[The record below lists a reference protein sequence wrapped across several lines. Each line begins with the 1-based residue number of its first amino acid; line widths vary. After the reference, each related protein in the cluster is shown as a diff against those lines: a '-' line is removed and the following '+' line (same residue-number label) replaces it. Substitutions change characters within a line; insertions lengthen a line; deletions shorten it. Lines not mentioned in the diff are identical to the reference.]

1 MPTNDKEEKAFKPE
15 VADAVKETAEG
26 AAKYSI
32 ENMQYK
38 KDMATAKKQFL
49 SILQEVDPAIFEE
62 EEKDTDAYRLKQ
74 HYASSF
80 ANIKKVLSSLK
91 KYEEKK
97 TDKNLM
103 DKFIGQFAI
112 TLAVLKYIGKL
123 ELAEPYLTKYGLS
136 VEPQDLTAV
145 YKDLEREDIKT
156 TMAACFEDAEEL
168 ANKIDNNVEIIK
180 STEFDKIPAEAKY
193 EKASN
198 QTGIT
203 PNDFANIVNIEAVA
217 KVKAKKAKE
226 KVEKMKNK
234 NFAKQMS
241 NMLVEH
247 ISTEIVKDIE

>member
-1 MPTNDKEEKAFKPE
+1 MSNNETFKPE
-15 VADAVKETAEG
+15 VAEAVKETAEN

-38 KDMATAKKQFL
+38 KDMSVAKKQFL
-49 SILQEVDPAIFEE
+49 SILKEVDPATFNA
-62 EEKDTDAYRLKQ
+62 EEKDTDEYRLKQ

-80 ANIKKVLSSLK
+80 VTIKKIFSSLSNYK
-91 KYEEKK
+91 DGK
-97 TDKNLM
+97 TEKNLM

-112 TLAVLKYIGKL
+112 TMAVLHYIDKL
-123 ELAEPYLTKYGLS
+123 DMVEPYLTKYGLK

-145 YKDLEREDIKT
+145 YKDLVREDIKQ
-156 TMAACFEDAEEL
+156 TMIGCFEDAELL
-168 ANKIDNNVEIIK
+168 AKKIDNNLETIK
-180 STEFDKIPAEAKY
+180 NTEFDKIPTEAKY
-193 EKASN
+193 EKSSN

-234 NFAKQMS
+234 NYNKQMS
-241 NMLVEH
+241 NMLIEH
-247 ISTEIVKDIE
+247 ISTEIVKDID